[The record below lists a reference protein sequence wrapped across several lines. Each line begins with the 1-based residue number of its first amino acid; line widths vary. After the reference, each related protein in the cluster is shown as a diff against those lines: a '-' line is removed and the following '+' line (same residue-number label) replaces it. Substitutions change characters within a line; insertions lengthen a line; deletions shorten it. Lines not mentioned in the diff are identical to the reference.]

1 MKKILSNEEKLIKKR
16 ILYTIATA
24 ILFIVEVSIAVF
36 IHDKFIRPYIGD
48 VLVVAVIYC
57 FVRIFIPDKC
67 MWLPAAVFGF
77 AALVEILQ
85 YFNLVELLGVSD
97 NRILSVIIGSVF
109 DIKDIICYAI
119 GCILIFVFEIC
130 LSKKKK

>member
-77 AALVEILQ
+77 ASLVEILQ